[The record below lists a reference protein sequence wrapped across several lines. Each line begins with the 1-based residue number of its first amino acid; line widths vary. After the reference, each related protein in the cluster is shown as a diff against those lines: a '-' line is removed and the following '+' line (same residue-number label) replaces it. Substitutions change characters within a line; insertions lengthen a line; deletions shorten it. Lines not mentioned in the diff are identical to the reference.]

1 MDCKLCLK
9 LVDDDDYVTFGEKGA
24 TGINAASVLR
34 KVDITV
40 ARSDIVH
47 KVCRKKFIDKN
58 DIYTSKVCG
67 ELKTQK
73 RVLRKELT
81 FNHRTD
87 CFYVVV
93 INEKHDD

>member
-9 LVDDDDYVTFGEKGA
+9 LVDDDDYVTLGEKGA

-40 ARSDIVH
+40 ACGDIVH

-58 DIYTSKVCG
+58 YIYTSEVCG

-73 RVLRKELT
+73 HVLRKELT

-87 CFYVVV
+87 CFYVVQR
-93 INEKHDD
+93 